1 MHSSNSHISNKSIQ
15 KRRLFTHKRCSPPH
29 FSAMWLPRQRQD
41 GRRSCSLAPAHGY
54 SWDRDKVAD
63 APQPAFPIPEPE
75 TMKNNDGQTPKIVCV
90 VLPAFCTAGL
100 DCGQQCLA
108 QDLYFL
114 GRSFFGS
121 GQKLLPNGDCCVGEC
136 SVSSQWTTVYM
147 AWTAG
152 TVLYKQKRGR
162 K

>member
-1 MHSSNSHISNKSIQ
+1 MHSSNSNISNKRIK
-15 KRRLFTHKRCSPPH
+15 KRSFFTHKRCSPPQ
-29 FSAMWLPRQRQD
+29 FSAMWLLRERQD
-41 GRRSCSLAPAHGY
+41 GRRSCSSAAAHGY

-63 APQPAFPIPEPE
+63 TPQPAFPIPEPE
-75 TMKNNDGQTPKIVCV
+75 TMKNNDRQPSKIVCV

-114 GRSFFGS
+114 GRSFFDS
-121 GQKLLPNGDCCVGEC
+121 GQKLLPNGDCYVGEG

-152 TVLYKQKRGR
+152 IVLFK
-162 K
+162 

>member
-1 MHSSNSHISNKSIQ
+1 MHSSNSNISNKRIK
-15 KRRLFTHKRCSPPH
+15 KRSFFTHKRCSPPQ

-41 GRRSCSLAPAHGY
+41 GRRSCSSAAAHGY

-63 APQPAFPIPEPE
+63 TPQPAFPIPEPE
-75 TMKNNDGQTPKIVCV
+75 TMKNNDRQPSKIVCV
-90 VLPAFCTAGL
+90 VLPAFCTVGL

-114 GRSFFGS
+114 GRSFFDS
-121 GQKLLPNGDCCVGEC
+121 GQKLLPNGDCYVGEG

-152 TVLYKQKRGR
+152 IVLYK
-162 K
+162 